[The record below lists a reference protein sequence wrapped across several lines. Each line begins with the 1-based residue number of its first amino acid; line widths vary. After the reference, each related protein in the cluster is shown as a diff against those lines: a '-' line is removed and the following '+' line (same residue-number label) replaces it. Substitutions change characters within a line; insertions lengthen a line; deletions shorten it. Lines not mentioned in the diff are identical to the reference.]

1 MSDSGNLQHNDKPEN
16 SDNNDGKGLT
26 QRVGDTE
33 YPITFSGVDDGYPSL
48 SLLPTGAMLFTEAKH
63 TNNEG
68 EPVQSTKTMPDAKEG
83 RSSYSWGR
91 VWVWTVVYAVGF
103 CVSTFLEAWYIRQSM
118 DSRSRGQS
126 WLFNFIYI
134 LPDSLVPQS
143 VKNWYWNLQDNT
155 IVGAFDYIFI
165 SFGLMSIILMSFWV
179 SISGYRAW
187 KKDPTAVIVSGKILY
202 PVLRF
207 SSIVVLFAFSVLVG
221 YGLGWNWWYDSYI
234 RPGVLTGP
242 IADRWD
248 YSRPAPLNLARWQG
262 HIPGQP
268 CVGVAGSKEC
278 SPDRYTWY
286 DTWDSLH
293 NRVPV
298 NIVPTVVICVIAVVC
313 LLAIHMYLIRSKGNP
328 DAYWKPA
335 FVSSSVL
342 FGILAVGLL
351 GQALFAHSIAA
362 NGVLFDGF
370 VLLMIAALGI
380 IGFRMQL
387 ATYWTCVKRRK
398 AHFEWL
404 AGYEIVVVAVAIIIC
419 ALLLVFGE
427 NVTLE
432 V

>member
-1 MSDSGNLQHNDKPEN
+1 MSDSGNLQYNDKPEN

-83 RSSYSWGR
+83 RSSYSWRR

-165 SFGLMSIILMSFWV
+165 SFGLMSIVLMSFWV
-179 SISGYRAW
+179 SISSYRAW

-202 PVLRF
+202 PVLHF

-242 IADRWD
+242 VADRWD

-286 DTWDSLH
+286 GTWDDLH
-293 NRVPV
+293 NRVPA

-351 GQALFAHSIAA
+351 VQALFAHSIAA

-370 VLLMIAALGI
+370 VLLMIAALSI

>member
-1 MSDSGNLQHNDKPEN
+1 MSDSGNLQYNDNPEN

-380 IGFRMQL
+380 ISFRMQL

>member
-1 MSDSGNLQHNDKPEN
+1 M
-16 SDNNDGKGLT
+16 
-26 QRVGDTE
+26 
-33 YPITFSGVDDGYPSL
+33 
-48 SLLPTGAMLFTEAKH
+48 
-63 TNNEG
+63 
-68 EPVQSTKTMPDAKEG
+68 
-83 RSSYSWGR
+83 
-91 VWVWTVVYAVGF
+91 
-103 CVSTFLEAWYIRQSM
+103 
-118 DSRSRGQS
+118 
-126 WLFNFIYI
+126 
-134 LPDSLVPQS
+134 
-143 VKNWYWNLQDNT
+143 
-155 IVGAFDYIFI
+155 
-165 SFGLMSIILMSFWV
+165 
-179 SISGYRAW
+179 
-187 KKDPTAVIVSGKILY
+187 
-202 PVLRF
+202 
-207 SSIVVLFAFSVLVG
+207 VLFAFSVLVG

-242 IADRWD
+242 VAEQWD
-248 YSRPAPLNLARWQG
+248 VVKPTPLRLARWQG
-262 HIPGQP
+262 SPPGHV
-268 CVGVAGSKEC
+268 CAMGDKDCIRGGWC
-278 SPDRYTWY
+278 TWY

-370 VLLMIAALGI
+370 VLLMIAALSI

>member
-63 TNNEG
+63 TNKEV